1 MGSNLEVTLIGS
13 IMENMFLK
21 DGEWNLENYVGEEEN
36 KMEEFCFKEEIEAS
50 KLYLSI
56 QLCKLTF
63 EYMQLSN
70 ATFFI
75 F

>member
-50 KLYLSI
+50 NFYVSVQLYKS
-56 QLCKLTF
+56 TF
-63 EYMQLSN
+63 
-70 ATFFI
+70 
-75 F
+75 